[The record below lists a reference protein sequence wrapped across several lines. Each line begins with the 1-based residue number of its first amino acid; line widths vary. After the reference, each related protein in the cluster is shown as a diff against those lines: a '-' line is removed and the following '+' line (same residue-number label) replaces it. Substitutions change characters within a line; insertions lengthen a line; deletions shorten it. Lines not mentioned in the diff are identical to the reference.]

1 LCDFCKF
8 VKMHPSDISKLAVII
23 VVGGMVASAMFTL
36 LPTAY
41 PEHFGF
47 VKMTK
52 ENNNSEQC
60 VDDNVRVELF
70 QIFVRLTGADKK
82 DRLTGDVSHGNGGA
96 DFVVDCVEFGEHNS
110 VDRRILLV
118 DGGAVDQSS
127 AEFLQLVDRL
137 VADQRLADEQ
147 HQVGLV
153 DSDQLAQGAHQGLVV
168 LHPAGRVHQHHV
180 QVVRLGVAYGR
191 SGDRGRILTVTL
203 FVQLHQT
210 RMEFI
215 QVADVGAELFDRP
228 GAERVAGG
236 NKHPEAV
243 LVEPKC
249 HLGQVGR
256 LADAVDTAKDD
267 TVATRRFSGLENVAQ
282 QAAVPLGL
290 EQQLYQALPER
301 IPDHAGDQAELTDH
315 TAPQAGANRLAQL
328 VGHFGSH
335 IFPNQLFLHL
345 FQRPEQQ
352 VVGQRLV
359 ANQTLKSRQKTTTA
373 LFLVV
378 GRRAVE
384 LLLTTGHRSFVVLFL
399 VQVVVVTQTTQF
411 TTHLAHVTS
420 LLFNRRSV
428 QQWIHC
434 RPRPCCRIAGIG
446 LTATE
451 IQLVHVV
458 ELGIS
463 AKFIPTAILF
473 DLFAF
478 RSQIR
483 RQFAARTTTRF
494 LLFRLGSF
502 QKILTHFCQLRLHH
516 HRRAAVLHGRVRI
529 QFCWNT
535 TRRHWHCRIYIF
547 AVASGVVL
555 LLILLL
561 TSINKQRGVSFRF
574 VRLFERAHRF
584 CRQVVKY
591 RQHVG
596 KIITVASLQQGATVP
611 QYQIVLLGKDVGEF
625 GQKFIRIADR
635 RNTRISQ
642 QIDELE
648 FVVQAQVERE
658 IAVLV
663 HRLVHSFV
671 QHDRFQNCVDA
682 GAELFRRRFDVPQHD
697 ASFGENAQMFNHF
710 SNRSD
715 RRQRG
720 KKQKMLYSTM
730 MMPLFHRLFL
740 PKRQFSTTSLLNWIH
755 LKTRFRVVDNSD
767 LGKQA
772 MLGGKPPYCIRVYRQ
787 GRLGKAAN
795 RGQLGDKILVAIKGE
810 LRRAYIVG
818 WKAHHS
824 QIRHGV
830 PRSDSNNIVLL
841 DANENLLGNKVLVPV
856 PAWLQSKPDLAKIVQ
871 SASKV
876 V

>member
-574 VRLFERAHRF
+574 VRLFERAH
-584 CRQVVKY
+584 
-591 RQHVG
+591 H
-596 KIITVASLQQGATVP
+596 
-611 QYQIVLLGKDVGEF
+611 VGEF